1 MLSRE
6 RWHCARFYLTDG
18 ADQSSTFAVKGVH
31 STLDS
36 GCGSALDQRRVMGR
50 LNSPMITR
58 SAELSRSISI
68 GSNAGFTGS
77 S

>member
-6 RWHCARFYLTDG
+6 RWRCAHFYLTDR
-18 ADQSSTFAVKGVH
+18 AEQNSTLAVKGVH
-31 STLDS
+31 SALDS
-36 GCGSALDQRRVMGR
+36 GCGSALDQRRVVSR

-77 S
+77 N